1 MLNITDLTSSKEMA
15 REEMRNV
22 RGGSTPFL
30 ELLFST
36 GFTNKVADVSQ
47 AFGFEFAQINS
58 GAVTNNQSIVGGN
71 GITLAPVHQEQHQHN
86 DMQVSGIG
94 NVSVS

>member
-1 MLNITDLTSSKEMA
+1 MLTITDLTSSKEMA
-15 REEMRNV
+15 CEEMRGV
-22 RGGSTPFL
+22 RGGYTPLF

-36 GFTNKVADVSQ
+36 GITNKVADVDQ

-58 GAVTNNQSIVGGN
+58 GAVTNNQSIMGGN
-71 GITLAPVHQEQHQHN
+71 GITYAPVHQEQHQHN
-86 DMQVSGIG
+86 DMSVSGIG